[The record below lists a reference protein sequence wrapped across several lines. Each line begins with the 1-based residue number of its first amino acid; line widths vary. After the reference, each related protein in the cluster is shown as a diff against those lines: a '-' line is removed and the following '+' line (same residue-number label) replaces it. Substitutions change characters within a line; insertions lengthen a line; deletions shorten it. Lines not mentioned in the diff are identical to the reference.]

1 MALLPAQLA
10 ALINANIRENN
21 RKAIT
26 GKSMNM
32 VLNEMVNTI
41 DSATGVDSNVMTDD
55 LTATGNRNQN
65 LGGYSMRFHN
75 GKFIL
80 GNDLSLPYLL
90 QINGAAAGLSGAIA
104 VSSGAVAFNGSDT
117 TGRGVVGT
125 TASGVGVDAVATST
139 GIALR
144 ATRNSGM
151 AGQFVGKVLIEP
163 TDTLVN
169 SDSAIFEVNSTTLG
183 ALNAPR
189 VTTTQKNAIPSPATG
204 LEVFDTNRGRKEFWD
219 GTNWRGLAT
228 RFINIFHGGGW
239 NPTANST
246 VAFGA
251 MPIAPQ
257 AATGVWAAF
266 EITLRGAGVIRG
278 CVFNS
283 WASSVAGGNN
293 AWSLFI
299 RCDGVDYLVATVSS
313 TNAIRVFSNSAM
325 NVPYVDGSK
334 IMMIMVQPASWSPNS
349 PQGVLGQGVIA
360 FQ

>member
-1 MALLPAQLA
+1 MALTPVQLV

-41 DSATGVDSNVMTDD
+41 DSTTSVDSNIMTDD
-55 LTATGNRNQN
+55 LTATGSRNQN

-139 GIALR
+139 GVALR
-144 ATRNSGM
+144 ATRSSGM
-151 AGQFVGKVLIEP
+151 AGQFVGKVLVEP
-163 TDTLVN
+163 TDTLVD

-189 VTTTQKNAIPSPATG
+189 VSTSQKNAIAAPATS
-204 LEVFDTNRGRKEFWD
+204 LEVFDLDRGRKEFWD
-219 GTNWRGLAT
+219 GTSWRGLVT
-228 RFINIFHGGGW
+228 RFISIFHG
-239 NPTANST
+239 NYST
-246 VAFGA
+246 PQAGYNAHFGA
-251 MPIAPQ
+251 MPVAPQ
-257 AATGVWAAF
+257 IAVSVIQAF
-266 EITLRGAGVIRG
+266 NITLRGSGVITG
-278 CVFNS
+278 CNFTS
-283 WASSVAGGNN
+283 WASNVAGSNESWELYILINN
-293 AWSLFI
+293 TTAYF
-299 RCDGVDYLVATVSS
+299 VAAVSS
-313 TNAIRVFSNSAM
+313 IGPIRYFNNNSLNIPYSSGDVVRM
-325 NVPYVDGSK
+325 YYKNPGTWSQVPTV
-334 IMMIMVQPASWSPNS
+334 
-349 PQGVLGQGVIA
+349 VLGQGNLIS
-360 FQ
+360 Q